1 MNIYD
6 VFQQALREEY
16 NKGVTQEEL
25 GRRAGISQQHVNR
38 LLNGRSSFANLKL
51 ETMLK
56 LLPKAKI
63 NIADMNIVNNGTNSG
78 VIGINNESSSPAAA
92 ADAERMRA
100 GLLQGIIDLDIE
112 DSVKVTFLRFVRD
125 FGKKQA
131 EE

>member
-63 NIADMNIVNNGTNSG
+63 NVADMNIVNNGTNSG
-78 VIGINNESSSPAAA
+78 VIGINNESPPHANS
-92 ADAERMRA
+92 DEAEAFRSD
-100 GLLQGIIDLDIE
+100 LLRSIIDMDIE
-112 DSVKVTFLRFVRD
+112 DSAKVAILRHVSNY
-125 FGKKQA
+125 GK
-131 EE
+131 